1 MTKVIEKSK
10 TQFFT
15 RNPLLKEECIKNSSS
30 SAGLEIEFV
39 KMKTVMEKLERE
51 IELLKIINLGQKFK
65 NRKGKWPK
73 IKEEFVEWSLN
84 TNFDGYSKIF
94 KAKKGIKAIEKYQRF
109 PFSLIKK
116 YQGTKN

>member
-51 IELLKIINLGQKFK
+51 IELLKIINLGQKLIF
-65 NRKGKWPK
+65 
-73 IKEEFVEWSLN
+73 ILFLN
-84 TNFDGYSKIF
+84 ISFLIIY
-94 KAKKGIKAIEKYQRF
+94 KY
-109 PFSLIKK
+109 I
-116 YQGTKN
+116 